1 MRQFSVGGS
10 LALKTAFL
18 EECKNEFQLPL
29 KGSSDISGNNNILSY
44 ETGYRAAP
52 YNENPHFTLPKDWVA
67 AKEAFR
73 TSTGN
78 NPDAVIV
85 AGKWVLK
92 VSEDGDLDM
101 DGQVVIRR
109 IQLQPLFDVLDTFN
123 GKVVRHTESSSG
135 WELHLD
141 EFSFSIG
148 CTAFTSSELQRVK
161 MMFERAA
168 TK

>member
-18 EECKNEFQLPL
+18 EECKSEFSLPL
-29 KGSSDISGNNNILSY
+29 KGSSDVSGSNNILSH
-44 ETGYRAAP
+44 EMGYRTSP
-52 YNENPHFTLPKDWVA
+52 YKESPHFTLPKDWVA

-78 NPDAVIV
+78 NPNAVIV

-92 VSEDGDLDM
+92 VNEGGDLDM
-101 DGQVVIRR
+101 DGQVVIYKS
-109 IQLQPLFDVLDTFN
+109 QLQPLFDVLDTFN
-123 GKVVRHTESSSG
+123 GKVVKHAESSRG

-148 CTAFTSSELQRVK
+148 CTTFTLNELQRVK
-161 MMFERAA
+161 IMFEKSAG
-168 TK
+168 K